1 MSADARSGGPAVAR
15 GSADPAPPSS
25 IAQPALTAA
34 AGLIRVLK
42 PTVTSA
48 PQADS
53 PVAPAVVSW
62 RDRGRRTASGSSTTG
77 QSFQIRSRE

>member
-1 MSADARSGGPAVAR
+1 MSADARSGGLAVAR

-53 PVAPAVVSW
+53 PVAPAVVEEKS
-62 RDRGRRTASGSSTTG
+62 AN
-77 QSFQIRSRE
+77 